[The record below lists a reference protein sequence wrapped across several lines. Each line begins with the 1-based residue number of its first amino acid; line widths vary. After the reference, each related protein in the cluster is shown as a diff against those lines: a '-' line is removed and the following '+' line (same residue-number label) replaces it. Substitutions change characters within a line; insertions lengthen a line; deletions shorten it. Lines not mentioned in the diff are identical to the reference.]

1 MVQEVI
7 TAVVL
12 LEKLNTELR
21 NAGIDKAACEFTSVQ
36 WHRPDAG
43 GCNWGATFTRHDTT
57 AKVPEGEVGSIVL
70 AASKKFNIPDAE

>member
-36 WHRPDAG
+36 RHQPDAD

-57 AKVPEGEVGSIVL
+57 AKVPEGEVGAIML
-70 AASKKFNIPDAE
+70 AASKKFNISDSG